1 MIKTYHYSPNTP
13 VLKNIAQGCYESV
26 KKETSQTIPCIVF
39 CASVLESFINESYE
53 FRRFLPRG
61 EDAVSR
67 YCYTI
72 REYAFEMCRMVNDR
86 ERLQD
91 KYFYALKLF
100 SENDD
105 FKSQATFESF
115 KILVEIRNSIVH
127 NKGEIMVSEGAVNQ
141 PSIEIKQYPKFI
153 RQLKAKRVLKD
164 VDGATSWLDL
174 IQTEEVAL
182 WAFSTMNDMI
192 SLYISTLPEGEFRDC
207 FNTYYAPC
215 SEVS

>member
-1 MIKTYHYSPNTP
+1 MTQTYHYSPNTP

-26 KKETSQTIPCIVF
+26 KNETAQTIPCIVF

-53 FRRFLPRG
+53 FRSFLPRG
-61 EDAVSR
+61 KNAVSKNF
-67 YCYTI
+67 YTI
-72 REYAFEMCRMVNDR
+72 REYAFEMCRMVKKR
-86 ERLQD
+86 EKLQD
-91 KYFYALKLF
+91 KYSYALKLF
-100 SENDD
+100 SESDD

-115 KILVEIRNSIVH
+115 KILIEIRNSIVH
-127 NKGEIMVSEGAVNQ
+127 NKGEVMVSEGAVSR

-153 RQLKAKRVLKD
+153 RQLKAKQVLKK

-174 IQTEEVAL
+174 IQTEAVAL

-207 FNTYYAPC
+207 FNIYCTP
-215 SEVS
+215 